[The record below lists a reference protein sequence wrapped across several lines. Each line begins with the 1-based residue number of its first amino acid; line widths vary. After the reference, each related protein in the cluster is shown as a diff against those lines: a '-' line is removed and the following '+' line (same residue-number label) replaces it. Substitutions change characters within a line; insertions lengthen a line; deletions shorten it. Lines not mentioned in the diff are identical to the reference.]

1 MIFNECQTLSS
12 IIDDTRKLTLSFL
25 SQLED
30 SNGFYNDFKLD
41 DKHLNSAFW
50 IMAHLSV
57 TQNFLLLR
65 STGGETI
72 KIPYARQ
79 FGMGAVPPSREECPS
94 LEEVRSIFNL
104 VHEKSVKHIQNLDP
118 SQLNQ
123 INTTGF
129 VFLGEDS
136 IRSVIVHAIRHENM
150 HSGHLSWLCKLNGL
164 KTI

>member
-12 IIDDTRKLTLSFL
+12 IIDDTRKLTLSLL

-41 DKHLNSAFW
+41 GKHLNSAFW

-65 STGGETI
+65 STGGETV

-79 FGMGAVPPSREECPS
+79 FGMGAVPPSREECPP
-94 LEEVRSIFNL
+94 LEEVRGIFNL

>member
-12 IIDDTRKLTLSFL
+12 IIDDTRKLTLSLL

-65 STGGETI
+65 STGGETV

-79 FGMGAVPPSREECPS
+79 FGMGAVPPSREECPP
-94 LEEVRSIFNL
+94 LEEVRGIFNL
-104 VHEKSVKHIQNLDP
+104 VHEKSVKHIQNLEP

>member
-65 STGGETI
+65 STGGETV

-79 FGMGAVPPSREECPS
+79 FGMGAVPPSREECPP
-94 LEEVRSIFNL
+94 LEEVRGIFNL
-104 VHEKSVKHIQNLDP
+104 VHEKSVKLIQNHEP

-123 INTTGF
+123 INKRGF
-129 VFLGEDS
+129 VFVGEDS

>member
-79 FGMGAVPPSREECPS
+79 FGMGAVPPSREEFPS

>member
-79 FGMGAVPPSREECPS
+79 FGMGAVPPSREECPP
-94 LEEVRSIFNL
+94 LEEVRGIFNL
-104 VHEKSVKHIQNLDP
+104 VHEKSVKHIQNLEP

>member
-12 IIDDTRKLTLSFL
+12 IIDDTRKLTLSLL

-65 STGGETI
+65 STGGESV

-79 FGMGAVPPSREECPS
+79 FGMGAVPSSREDCPPI
-94 LEEVRSIFNL
+94 EEVRGIFNL

-136 IRSVIVHAIRHENM
+136 TRSVIVHAIRHENM

>member
-65 STGGETI
+65 STGGETV

>member
-1 MIFNECQTLSS
+1 MSFNECHTLSS
-12 IIDDTRKLTLSFL
+12 IIDDTRKLTFSLL
-25 SQLED
+25 NQLET
-30 SNGFYNDFKLD
+30 SNCLYQDFKLD
-41 DKHLNSAFW
+41 DKHLNCAFW

-65 STGGETI
+65 STGGETV

-79 FGMGAVPPSREECPS
+79 FGMGATPPTRDECPP
-94 LEEVRSIFNL
+94 LEEVRGIFNL
-104 VHEKSVKHIQNLDP
+104 VHEKSVEHVRNLDP
-118 SQLNQ
+118 NQLNQ
-123 INTTGF
+123 KNTTGF

-136 IRSVIVHAIRHENM
+136 IRSTVIHAIRHENM

>member
-12 IIDDTRKLTLSFL
+12 IIDDTRKLTLSLL

-65 STGGETI
+65 STGGETV

>member
-12 IIDDTRKLTLSFL
+12 IIDDTRKLTLSLL

-65 STGGETI
+65 STGGETV

-79 FGMGAVPPSREECPS
+79 FGMGAVPPSREECPP
-94 LEEVRSIFNL
+94 LEEVRGIFNL
-104 VHEKSVKHIQNLDP
+104 VQEKSVKHIQNLDP

>member
-65 STGGETI
+65 STGGETV

-79 FGMGAVPPSREECPS
+79 FGMGAVPPSREECPP
-94 LEEVRSIFNL
+94 LEEVRGIFNL